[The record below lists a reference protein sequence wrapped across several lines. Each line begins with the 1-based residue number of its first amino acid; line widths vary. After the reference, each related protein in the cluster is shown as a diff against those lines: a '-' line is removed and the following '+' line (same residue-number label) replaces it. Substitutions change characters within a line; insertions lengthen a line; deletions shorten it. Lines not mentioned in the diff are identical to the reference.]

1 MRTTLNLDEDLMQ
14 RALAATGAKS
24 KTEVIEL
31 GLKSLVEREVRRQL
45 KKLHGRRPELE
56 PVRRRRA

>member
-1 MRTTLNLDEDLMQ
+1 MQ